1 MRTLDEDKQQSSAH
15 RADIRNLAEQAQS
28 GLFASFAQQLLANLL
43 TQSQQAV
50 HLLVVDLGAAAD
62 CGMGNWDRKAS
73 RCLGL

>member
-1 MRTLDEDKQQSSAH
+1 
-15 RADIRNLAEQAQS
+15 
-28 GLFASFAQQLLANLL
+28 LLANLL